1 MYSITI
7 EEARNYIDLRTEL
20 LLDRFLTFMR
30 ASDRDIVN
38 RFQLQAFLYSLPH
51 TPGAGKKTEECAKR
65 LLLHLEE

>member
-7 EEARNYIDLRTEL
+7 EEARNFIDLRTEL

-30 ASDRDIVN
+30 ASDREIVN

-51 TPGAGKKTEECAKR
+51 TPGAGKKTEECTRR
-65 LLLHLEE
+65 LLRHLEE